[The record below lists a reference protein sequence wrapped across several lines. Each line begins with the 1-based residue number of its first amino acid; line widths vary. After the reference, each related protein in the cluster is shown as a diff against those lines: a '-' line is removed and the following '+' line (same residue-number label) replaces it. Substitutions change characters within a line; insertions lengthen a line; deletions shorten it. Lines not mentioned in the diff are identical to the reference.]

1 MIAALR
7 ILDAGDLLPDAVVVA
22 LHDSADREALA
33 ALESTHLLVRA
44 LPRWRVGEEVS
55 WLTYTGLV
63 QWRSHDRP

>member
-7 ILDAGDLLPDAVVVA
+7 ILDTGDLLPDAVVVA

-33 ALESTHLLVRA
+33 ALEPTHLLVRA
-44 LPRWRVGEEVS
+44 LPRWVVGEEVS

-63 QWRSHDRP
+63 QWRPHDRP